1 MINFKDVVL
10 SYLEEKDGDATPPGN
25 TSENAKVKEDAA
37 ESKSVSEFLIAKATA
52 LQAIWKEYYKD
63 YNAQETRY
71 KEPSQEN
78 ISEILVR
85 VNQISR
91 KPLLVKDVENY
102 IRPLFPLL
110 DLIIYLRDPQ
120 EKREGV
126 TNEQKYKAWEQSL
139 RKLPKPHMPIKFNAM
154 STVAKNLRRDYLVAA
169 AYTDLGANFLASNPD
184 KSIWFIIMK
193 MLEVRKKNRIRE
205 VDLTKA
211 PNTVNWV
218 NELLYHP
225 EKYGGGGNKV
235 SANLRAVYEEVTA
248 EKLLGVAFAV
258 KNLFESEAI
267 RVGGAADSDRL
278 KSRPLYEKALIGFYN
293 NQPVQSGQFVWES
306 FKLNESQLFAFSD
319 TYKTL
324 LSESTVN
331 SAEVYRSYSNNV
343 LKEAELQTAVQKA
356 MQRAGQTSPQPS
368 SPQQPTQQTSPPT
381 ETPTPPEDPSTNID
395 LTGGYTI
402 GNILKMSKNAEFGEA
417 AAVYKLLQN
426 FADYVREEEP
436 KDLVGK
442 LQRTAAGLKSVES
455 ALGIKM

>member
-10 SYLEEKDGDATPPGN
+10 SYLVEAGETAPTGN
-25 TSENAKVKEDAA
+25 TSENAKTKEDAKIKEDVA
-37 ESKSVSEFLIAKATA
+37 EAKSVSDFLIAKKTD
-52 LQAIWKEYYKD
+52 LLAIWKEYYKD

-71 KEPSQEN
+71 KEPTQEN

-120 EKREGV
+120 EKRQGV

-225 EKYGGGGNKV
+225 EKYGGGGKKV
-235 SANLRAVYEEVTA
+235 SSNLRAVYEEITA

-267 RVGGAADSDRL
+267 RVGGAADSDQL

-319 TYKTL
+319 TYKNL
-324 LSESTVN
+324 LDEVTDPAIYSKVINAVNKSAAARKSSKFGSTD
-331 SAEVYRSYSNNV
+331 
-343 LKEAELQTAVQKA
+343 QT
-356 MQRAGQTSPQPS
+356 QPLN
-368 SPQQPTQQTSPPT
+368 Q
-381 ETPTPPEDPSTNID
+381 EDPSINID

-436 KDLVGK
+436 KDLVRK
-442 LQRTAAGLKSVES
+442 LQATASGLKSVES